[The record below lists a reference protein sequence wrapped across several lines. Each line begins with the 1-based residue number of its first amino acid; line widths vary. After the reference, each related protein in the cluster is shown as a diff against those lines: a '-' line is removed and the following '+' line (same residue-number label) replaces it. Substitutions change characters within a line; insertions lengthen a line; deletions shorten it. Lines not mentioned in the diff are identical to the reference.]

1 MIHFKPFN
9 GWFNN
14 NLPLYYTQDITLIE
28 TVQHLICDY
37 NEKLKIIEDSYNS
50 LESTVYETFEKWERL
65 FDEFTTKIENEWAEY
80 KKNMRTEWENYKKNL
95 NNEWT
100 EYKQNMRTEWNN
112 YKNEMNKAF
121 NQLRADM
128 EAYKTEITTSFNELK
143 AEFEALEDNVEA
155 FKADMTGK
163 FTQLRSDWETYQS
176 NLNSEWA
183 QFKEDTTNDLTEYKN
198 NLTGEW
204 AAYKN
209 KMNSN
214 YTEFTQNIT
223 AKITAIEG
231 EWDSFEAAQ
240 NNKYN
245 EFTTGITEQI
255 NAIKSE
261 WAAKQ
266 AEINE
271 TISNIENEWTAFE
284 GDITTQW
291 TNYKA
296 EVNNIIEEFETEWT
310 GWQETITNITNDNTQ
325 IKQDIE
331 TLKTTV
337 ENLQEQINNI
347 QPSENGIAFIVA
359 DENAEIDANTYLF
372 QKSVLQFNN
381 TNTFVNFPTNFS
393 VSSMG
398 YLWNLKGG
406 QVITLINE
414 NLSNIINYTRKSG
427 KYWIT
432 SQAPIYHIRNKDQSI
447 NFLSP
452 YNNNNFGCYTSVLI
466 DLDYINEYVQK
477 EYNANFNGDFKS
489 VSGKS
494 SALTITDQN
503 KNALMLLGA
512 SVSTSN
518 GFATVPV
525 LLIYNPDKAQWDW
538 VPSANAVFNSE
549 QFKNVESS
557 IDNIN
562 SEITTI
568 NNMLSTLNT
577 AINTLTPRVS
587 KTETAG
593 CIANFTP
600 GGTSRVAI
608 GSQDFKTSIKTSKAI
623 GRLSKGELDTTI
635 AMNGGI
641 AIFPGYAGFDGD
653 YNKLYVTAEAFPTD
667 PDIGGA
673 MTFAGSC
680 QPDTTGQFVLTGK
693 VNGSAPL
700 NCDYII
706 VFTLYDLN

>member
-14 NLPLYYTQDITLIE
+14 NLPLFYTQDITLLE

-37 NEKLKIIEDSYNS
+37 NEKLKTIEDSYNS
-50 LESTVYETFEKWERL
+50 LESTVYETFAKWERL

-80 KKNMRTEWENYKKNL
+80 KRNMRTEWENYKDNL

-112 YKNEMNKAF
+112 YKQEMNKAF

-128 EAYKTEITTSFNELK
+128 EAYKTEITASFNELK

-155 FKADMTGK
+155 FKSDMTSK
-163 FTQLRSDWETYQS
+163 FTQLRSDWETYQT
-176 NLNSEWA
+176 NLNREWA
-183 QFKEDTTNDLTEYKN
+183 QFKQDTTNDLTEYKN
-198 NLTGEW
+198 NLTDEW
-204 AAYKN
+204 TTYKN
-209 KMNSN
+209 EMNSN
-214 YTEFTQNIT
+214 YTEFTENIT
-223 AKITAIEG
+223 AKITAIES
-231 EWDSFEAAQ
+231 EWDSFETAQ

-245 EFTTGITEQI
+245 EFTAGITEQI
-255 NAIKSE
+255 NNIKSE

-266 AEINE
+266 TEINE

-291 TNYKA
+291 TKYKN
-296 EVNNIIEEFETEWT
+296 EVNNTIAEFETEWD

-337 ENLQEQINNI
+337 EDLQEQINNI

-359 DENAEIDANTYLF
+359 DENAEIDANTYLN

-393 VSSMG
+393 VSGVG
-398 YLWNLKGG
+398 YLWNLGGG
-406 QVITLINE
+406 QVITIINE
-414 NLSNIINYTRKSG
+414 NLNNLINYTRQSG
-427 KYWIT
+427 QAWRP
-432 SQAPIYHIRNKDQSI
+432 SQAPIYHKRTIEQGI
-447 NFLSP
+447 NALSP
-452 YNNNNFGCYTSVLI
+452 AINNNFGCYTSVVI
-466 DLDYINEYVQK
+466 NRDYINEYVQK
-477 EYNANFNGDFKS
+477 EYNANFSGDFES
-489 VSGKS
+489 VSGTS

-512 SVSTSN
+512 SVSNSN
-518 GFATVPV
+518 GFTTVPV
-525 LLIYNPDKAQWDW
+525 LLIYNTDKRQWDW
-538 VPSANAVFNSE
+538 VPSSNAVFNSE
-549 QFKNVESS
+549 QFKN
-557 IDNIN
+557 ID
-562 SEITTI
+562 
-568 NNMLSTLNT
+568 T

-587 KTETAG
+587 KTETSG
-593 CIANFTP
+593 GIATFTP
-600 GGTSRVAI
+600 GGRARVLI
-608 GSQDFKTSIKTSKAI
+608 SSQNLVNSIKTSKVI

-635 AMNGGI
+635 TMTGGI
-641 AIFPGYAGFDGD
+641 QIFPDYGSFNGD

-667 PDIGGA
+667 PDIGNA

-680 QPDTTGQFVLTGK
+680 QPVEGGQFTLTAK
-693 VNGSAPL
+693 VNGASPL